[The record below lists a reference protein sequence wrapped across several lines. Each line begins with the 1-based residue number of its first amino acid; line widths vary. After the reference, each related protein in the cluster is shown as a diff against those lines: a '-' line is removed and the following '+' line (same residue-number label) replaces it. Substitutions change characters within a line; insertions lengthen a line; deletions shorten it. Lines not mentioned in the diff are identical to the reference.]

1 MATLHWSRSIPKRIV
16 YLMPLYSI
24 EASCAQCENRAT
36 VISAFGFTS
45 ADFDVIR
52 LAHDD
57 FLCIGCL
64 EKRLGRKLT
73 PDDFTNAPINRPDH
87 WHSDRLAD
95 RLGHGRTSTMS
106 DEKTLEEKLEEAN
119 VAVEKAAAARDEAI
133 YDLMEA
139 EIAYSKAIEAWG
151 KLHDKSQAEARAL
164 VRKLH

>member
-1 MATLHWSRSIPKRIV
+1 
-16 YLMPLYSI
+16 
-24 EASCAQCENRAT
+24 
-36 VISAFGFTS
+36 
-45 ADFDVIR
+45 
-52 LAHDD
+52 
-57 FLCIGCL
+57 
-64 EKRLGRKLT
+64 
-73 PDDFTNAPINRPDH
+73 
-87 WHSDRLAD
+87 
-95 RLGHGRTSTMS
+95 MS